1 MHLLYEYTTL
11 LTRVLPEQHERRER
25 AESGRPRRDRDR
37 LGRLPAPASPSA
49 AGGCG
54 YTFRDKG
61 LVLDGSTGSWPYVE
75 LVGPPGA
82 AEDLNIGGYICRDH
96 GALASIAGIR
106 PPQTP
111 QQSSCNVHDGVKLHR
126 IGAPA
131 AHRYRPDSLAV
142 ADAKYR
148 TARVMIYTKHEL
160 RTMDRGC
167 AVSAASRRMT
177 NRNRHC
183 NP

>member
-25 AESGRPRRDRDR
+25 AESGRPRRDR
-37 LGRLPAPASPSA
+37 LGRLPAPSPA
-49 AGGCG
+49 RPQQGVAV
-54 YTFRDKG
+54 TLFETKG
-61 LVLDGSTGSWPYVE
+61 WFLDCSTGYWPYVE

-82 AEDLNIGGYICRDH
+82 AEDLNIGGYICSDH

-111 QQSSCNVHDGVKLHR
+111 QQSSCNVHNGVKLHR

-148 TARVMIYTKHEL
+148 TARE
-160 RTMDRGC
+160 
-167 AVSAASRRMT
+167 
-177 NRNRHC
+177 
-183 NP
+183 

>member
-1 MHLLYEYTTL
+1 MPNRGDLDATGSVGSPRHPQPRGPSQGVAVTL
-11 LTRVLPEQHERRER
+11 FETK
-25 AESGRPRRDRDR
+25 SW
-37 LGRLPAPASPSA
+37 
-49 AGGCG
+49 
-54 YTFRDKG
+54 F
-61 LVLDGSTGSWPYVE
+61 LDDSTGSWPYVE

-82 AEDLNIGGYICRDH
+82 AEDLNIGGYICSDH

-111 QQSSCNVHDGVKLHR
+111 QQSSCNDHDGVKLHR

-148 TARVMIYTKHEL
+148 TASNDIYKTRTPNYGSGVCRVSCK
-160 RTMDRGC
+160 
-167 AVSAASRRMT
+167 
-177 NRNRHC
+177 
-183 NP
+183 